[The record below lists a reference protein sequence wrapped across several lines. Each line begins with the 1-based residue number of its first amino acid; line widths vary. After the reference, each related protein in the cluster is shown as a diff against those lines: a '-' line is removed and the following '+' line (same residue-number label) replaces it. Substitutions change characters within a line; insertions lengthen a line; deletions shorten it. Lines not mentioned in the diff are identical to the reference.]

1 MDNILIILSDF
12 NRKNLDRILTKIAE
26 NVPGKGGIQVVIP
39 VEKKEGKERVAVSER
54 QISGLDVKIKFQ
66 NEISS
71 CFLPDEVEGTDI
83 RYIFSLNEESVLG
96 THPFDIRE
104 SVIRMEN
111 GQDIIVGVPDGWK
124 KRQAS
129 PEKIMEKIEKII
141 LFPDI
146 MHPFS
151 RTFGCTAE
159 VYRTGSDH
167 FSGIPA
173 LPELLVKAKWN
184 TISEEKYSPGNT
196 TENTPCS
203 NSGAGLFQVFHFVF
217 YGLKHGESHIRHE
230 LGNVFRFGIVGLSGI
245 FVNCGLLYLLTEY
258 IGLFYLVSSAVA
270 IEVSIVSNFLLN
282 DHWTFRNRETRKV
295 SAKISRFLSFQ
306 CVAMGGML
314 INISVLF
321 FLTDFFG
328 IYYIISNIIGILV
341 TFSWNFIVNRNTTW
355 KSTG

>member
-39 VEKKEGKERVAVSER
+39 VEKMEEKERVAVSER

-71 CFLPDEVEGTDI
+71 CFLPDEVDGTGI

-104 SVIRMEN
+104 SVSQMEN
-111 GQDIIVGVPDGWK
+111 GQDIIVGVPDVGNEGK
-124 KRQAS
+124 CPVKRT
-129 PEKIMEKIEKII
+129 MEKIEKII

-146 MHPFS
+146 RHPFG
-151 RTFGCTAE
+151 RTYGCTSE

-173 LPELLVKAKWN
+173 LPELLVKAKWD
-184 TISEEKYSPGNT
+184 TIGEVRYSPGKNLET
-196 TENTPCS
+196 CS
-203 NSGAGLFQVFHFVF
+203 NSGAGLFQVYSFVLF
-217 YGLKHGESHIRHE
+217 GLKHGESHIRHE
-230 LGNVFRFGIVGLSGI
+230 LGNVFRFGLVGLSGI

-321 FLTDFFG
+321 VLTDFFG